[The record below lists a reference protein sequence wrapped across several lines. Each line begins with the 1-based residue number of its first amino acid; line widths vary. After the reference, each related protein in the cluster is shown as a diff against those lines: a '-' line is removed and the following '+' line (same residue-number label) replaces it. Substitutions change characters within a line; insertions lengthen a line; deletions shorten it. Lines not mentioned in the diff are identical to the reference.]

1 MTKMQK
7 LVQPESK
14 RAVRKE
20 LETLMAEF
28 IAKGGKIK
36 ACKPKQKRG

>member
-14 RAVRKE
+14 RAVRQE
-20 LETLMAEF
+20 LETLMTKF
-28 IAKGGKIK
+28 LAKGGKIK
-36 ACKPKQKRG
+36 VCKPKQKRV